1 VVAISRMRYPRWQHN
16 PAEAGPMA
24 PGEFITTSAKGGE
37 MKVVLVPVDGS
48 ECSLRAVHYLITAR
62 AEGLQPRV
70 HLLNVQFA
78 MRGDVSQFVA
88 PGEIKGYQ
96 HEKSEDSLRPACS
109 LLDAAG
115 IPYEVHEDVGTVAD
129 RIVQRAESL
138 NCDHIVMGTHG
149 RGALADLLAA
159 STTLKVLHMTRLPVV
174 LVK

>member
-1 VVAISRMRYPRWQHN
+1 
-16 PAEAGPMA
+16 
-24 PGEFITTSAKGGE
+24 

-48 ECSLRAVHYLITAR
+48 ECSLRAVHYLIAAH
-62 AEGLQPRV
+62 AEGLKPRL

-115 IPYEVHEDVGTVAD
+115 IPYEAHEDVGTVAD
-129 RIVQRAESL
+129 RIVQRADSL

-149 RGALADLLAA
+149 RSALADLLVG
-159 STTLKVLHMTRLPVV
+159 STTLRVLHTTRLPVV